1 MLALRPVVLLG
12 YIAVAAIE
20 DELSFFSA
28 VWGFAH
34 YHVQV
39 QDFEEVV
46 WCLSIGRAEGADNV
60 CGVKPV
66 SSQNPNN
73 ALPVCPAR
81 FTTFCSLQKSV
92 YPAWGRD
99 DSRVE
104 RFKHFSKPLDGHG
117 SWGRRKPLEELIG
130 RVEQTACSVT
140 DAC

>member
-46 WCLSIGRAEGADNV
+46 
-60 CGVKPV
+60 
-66 SSQNPNN
+66 
-73 ALPVCPAR
+73 
-81 FTTFCSLQKSV
+81 
-92 YPAWGRD
+92 
-99 DSRVE
+99 
-104 RFKHFSKPLDGHG
+104 
-117 SWGRRKPLEELIG
+117 
-130 RVEQTACSVT
+130 
-140 DAC
+140 